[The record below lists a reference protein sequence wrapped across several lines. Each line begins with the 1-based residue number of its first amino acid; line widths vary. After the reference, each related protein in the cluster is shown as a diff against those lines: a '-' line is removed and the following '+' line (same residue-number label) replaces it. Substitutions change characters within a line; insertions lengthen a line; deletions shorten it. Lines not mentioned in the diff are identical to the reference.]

1 MKKFLS
7 FLFVLLFLTTLG
19 ITANASSFIDTLDEI
34 NDTLNTVD
42 RTEYTLRRIK
52 NKVPDVNVNTRTPRT
67 KVITV
72 PVNNTYQ
79 NPPIIQQNVQNPPR
93 RNYRQN
99 IDYYENDYTE
109 FSTEQPVLNN
119 YEQNKPQKVVAEEK
133 QAEQNKIEQTKPK
146 VNNTYNSTSSY
157 TIPKYKT
164 QY

>member
-52 NKVPDVNVNTRTPRT
+52 NKVPDVKVNTRTPRA

-79 NPPIIQQNVQNPPR
+79 NPPIIQQNVQKN
-93 RNYRQN
+93 
-99 IDYYENDYTE
+99 
-109 FSTEQPVLNN
+109 L
-119 YEQNKPQKVVAEEK
+119 K
-133 QAEQNKIEQTKPK
+133 
-146 VNNTYNSTSSY
+146 
-157 TIPKYKT
+157 
-164 QY
+164 